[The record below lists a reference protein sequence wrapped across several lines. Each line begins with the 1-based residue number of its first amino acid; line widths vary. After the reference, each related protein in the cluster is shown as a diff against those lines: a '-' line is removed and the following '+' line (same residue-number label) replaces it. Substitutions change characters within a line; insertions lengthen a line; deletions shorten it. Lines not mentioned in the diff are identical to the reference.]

1 MYVWLFLCIQ
11 ESRCH
16 FYATLI
22 FINYTLPSRKESQV
36 PGQVKS
42 AKVPGQVNMLV
53 LVRRVFEISPGTYSS
68 LVDKE

>member
-1 MYVWLFLCIQ
+1 MH
-11 ESRCH
+11 SRKQVS
-16 FYATLI
+16 FFATLI
-22 FINYTLPSRKESQV
+22 FIYPPKPERIPG

-53 LVRRVFEISPGTYSS
+53 LVVHWAFEISPGTYSS